1 MAGFDLGSIISQ
13 ATQLSGTQAQQ
24 SQGIADLN
32 NQSADIANQ
41 AGQDIKDAGTL
52 TAQAQLVQLQGQ
64 LATQKQ
70 RVQAANAFGTNVGDV
85 SDIITQLGQGM
96 RQDAIALTQAQA
108 QVSEIEANSDILT
121 NPLGWLRDLTQGDA
135 ARSQRD
141 ALASSFDTKQK
152 LAQGLNAQTQSTVQ
166 TQNAITETLS
176 QASITQTAKATELLA
191 NAEASKQ
198 AILGK
203 QYGAQ
208 AIEALRTNGAQEF
221 NRNIQVYSQIQDESR
236 YQEGLALRQEQFKA
250 LQEQRAKGKLEDKEY
265 TDATAR
271 VNSYRTAAGLA
282 PVNETFVRRTLTQGG
297 DLGDDIRRQ
306 ELQGM
311 KLGGGEMK
319 VFGNT
324 PADTVAVL
332 VKDAP
337 KLPDSWKPSV
347 TVLQD
352 ASQAAQN
359 EITKIGLTEQG
370 QALKKDPVARAKI
383 LNEQVTKVA
392 AGYQSN
398 IQNDKGNPYQAPA
411 ISTVL
416 SEPNGLKDSKFG
428 QAVLQTM
435 VSTGQ
440 DNPTPDMLIAMGVAA
455 VDRGELTINDVRDG
469 VTGFYQNAVGINNA
483 TGGFLQ
489 LGVPAQQGYRTSV
502 GTFKR
507 EFFDSIGSS
516 LEISGG
522 GLNARFAADARQQD
536 IAASK
541 PLDLTKST
549 DVTLALT
556 VMKSRNLAAEILKR
570 TAK

>member
-1 MAGFDLGSIISQ
+1 MAGFDLGSIISE
-13 ATQLSGTQAQQ
+13 ATKLSGTQAQQ

-32 NQSADIANQ
+32 NQSADLATQ
-41 AGQDIKDAGTL
+41 AGQDIRDAGGL
-52 TAQAQLVQLQGQ
+52 QAQAQLVQLQGQ

-108 QVSEIEANSDILT
+108 QVTDIEANSDIIN

-135 ARSQRD
+135 ARAKRD
-141 ALASSFDTKQK
+141 ALASDFDTKQK
-152 LAQGLNAQTQSTVQ
+152 LSQGLNAQTQATVQ

-176 QASITQTAKATELLA
+176 QASITQTAQATQLLA

-198 AILGK
+198 QILGK

-221 NRNIQVYSQIQDESR
+221 NRSVQVYSQIQDESR

-250 LQEQRAKGKLEDKEY
+250 LQDQRAKGKLEDKEY
-265 TDATAR
+265 TDATGR
-271 VNSYRTAAGLA
+271 VNTYRAAAGLA
-282 PVNETFVRRTLTQGG
+282 PVNETFVRRTLTQSG

-306 ELQGM
+306 ELQGL

-332 VKDAP
+332 QKDTP
-337 KLPDSWKPSV
+337 KLPDSWKPSIEI
-347 TVLQD
+347 LQT
-352 ASQAAQN
+352 ASQSAQA
-359 EITKIGLTEQG
+359 EISKQLLGPQG
-370 QALKKDPVARAKI
+370 ESLKKDPAARAKI
-383 LNEQVTKVA
+383 LNQAVTQTA
-392 AGYQSN
+392 AAYQSN

-455 VDRGELTINDVRDG
+455 VDRGEISLNDVRDG
-469 VTGFYQNAVGINNA
+469 VTSFYQNAVGINNA

-489 LGVPAQQGYRTSV
+489 MGVPAQQGYNTKIQNLATRTESLGDFLNPQV
-502 GTFKR
+502 SPR
-507 EFFDSIGSS
+507 DSQ
-516 LEISGG
+516 LA
-522 GLNARFAADARQQD
+522 L
-536 IAASK
+536 K

-556 VMKSRNLAAEILKR
+556 LIKSKNLAQSILQR
-570 TAK
+570 TPK